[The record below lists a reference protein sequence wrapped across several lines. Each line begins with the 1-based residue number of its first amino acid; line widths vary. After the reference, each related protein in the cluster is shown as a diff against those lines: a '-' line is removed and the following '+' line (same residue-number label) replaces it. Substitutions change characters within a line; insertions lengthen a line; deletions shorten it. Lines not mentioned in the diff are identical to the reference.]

1 MTSFKLATFGVALFA
16 LVSAGCAQSPPAHAN
31 MKMSAADNS
40 MMSSCMSKSHD
51 DMMKDAGCNS
61 MMKKMKMSES
71 DMREMM
77 ECHKM
82 PHDEMM
88 KDGRCASMMKMHSG
102 MMKMNMP
109 S

>member
-16 LVSAGCAQSPPAHAN
+16 LASAGCAQAPPAHAN
-31 MKMSAADNS
+31 MKMSAADKT
-40 MMSSCMSKSHD
+40 MMSSCMSKSHE

-61 MMKKMKMSES
+61 MMEKMKMSES
-71 DMREMM
+71 DMQEMTA
-77 ECHKM
+77 CRKM